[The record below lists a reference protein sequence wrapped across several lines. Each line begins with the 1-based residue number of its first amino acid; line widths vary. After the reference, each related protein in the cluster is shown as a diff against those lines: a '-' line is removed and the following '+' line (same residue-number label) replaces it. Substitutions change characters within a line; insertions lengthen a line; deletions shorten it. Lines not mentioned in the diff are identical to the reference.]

1 MLSLDGQTIL
11 ITGASR
17 GIGAA
22 TAAAALKAG
31 ASVVGSWN
39 RNPGALEV
47 LSEEHGTERVH
58 SLQADLSQAGAGA
71 ALWSSAL
78 NAAGELHGLV
88 NNAGIA
94 LATKLDGDAAT
105 WQRDW
110 ATVLAVNTR
119 AVADLCREAVLY
131 FKHRGGGRIVTIASR
146 AAFRGDTVD
155 HLHYA
160 ASKGA
165 VVPLMRSIARA
176 FAGDRVLAF
185 VVAPGWVKTDMASII
200 YEPGHEQ
207 ALAEI
212 PMGEAAPPE
221 EVANLVAFLLSGMV
235 DHATGAT
242 FDINGASY
250 VH

>member
-1 MLSLDGQTIL
+1 MLSLDGETIL

-22 TAAAALKAG
+22 TAAVALKAG

-39 RNPGALEV
+39 QKPGALEV
-47 LSEEHGTERVH
+47 LAEQYGRERVH
-58 SLQADLSQAGAGA
+58 PLQADLSRPGAGA
-71 ALWSSAL
+71 ALWADAL
-78 NAAGELHGLV
+78 RAAGELHGLV

-94 LATKLDGDAAT
+94 PATKLDGDAAS

-110 ATVLAVNTR
+110 ASVLAVNTQ
-119 AVADLCREAVLY
+119 AVADLCREAVGY
-131 FKHRGGGRIVTIASR
+131 FKPRGGGRIVTIASR
-146 AAFRGDTVD
+146 AAFRGDTAD
-155 HLHYA
+155 YLHYA

-165 VVPLMRSIARA
+165 VVSLMRSIARA
-176 FAGDRVLAF
+176 FAGDRILAF
-185 VVAPGWVKTDMASII
+185 VVAPGWVKTDMASVI
-200 YEPGHEQ
+200 YEPGNEQ

-212 PMGEAAPPE
+212 PMGEAAPPQ
-221 EVANLVAFLLSGMV
+221 EVANMVAFLLSGMV

-250 VH
+250 VR